1 MPLVSPIDIAVLSS
15 PVPLPGESGTVSPG
29 SFGVNTQQNFSAMT
43 RGSGVTSPIGTGNQ
57 MTPMPT
63 STDRAQGQGDT
74 GITGAALESGGAN
87 VGGVVQQ
94 APKDDFTTKVE
105 FATYAD
111 QQADMADKALQ
122 AQTDEYMA
130 AYKEGDT
137 SQQTQDGKSG
147 KTDVERVGD
156 AVIEGATDKIK
167 AYDTALESGIVGDEY
182 KAAKEG
188 IKKAADK
195 LGVTDKLDEFK
206 AYRQQKKKEKEKGM
220 SGARRV
226 KRADRRA
233 DRQARKG
240 LSKSEKRAMRKAQR
254 KQRRAAFKQFKE
266 DRDYEASLAAAQL

>member
-1 MPLVSPIDIAVLSS
+1 MQISPIDIAVLSS

-29 SFGVNTQQNFSAMT
+29 NFGVNTQQNFSAMT

-57 MTPMPT
+57 MMPI
-63 STDRAQGQGDT
+63 SAPSDEAQASGP
-74 GITGAALESGGAN
+74 ITGAALESGGAN

-147 KTDVERVGD
+147 KTDLERVGD
-156 AVIEGATDKIK
+156 AAVDVVKDIDQKISDSKIGK
-167 AYDTALESGIVGDEY
+167 AYDDVKDVISDKVSETKIGKAVGS
-182 KAAKEG
+182 KIKTFKE
-188 IKKAADK
+188 
-195 LGVTDKLDEFK
+195 E
-206 AYRQQKKKEKEKGM
+206 REKGM

-233 DRQARKG
+233 DRKARKG
-240 LSKSEKRAMRKAQR
+240 LSGSEKRAMRKAQR
-254 KQRRAAFKQFKE
+254 KQRKAAFKQFKE

>member
-57 MTPMPT
+57 MMPVSTP
-63 STDRAQGQGDT
+63 SDEAQASGP
-74 GITGAALESGGAN
+74 ITGAALESGGAN

-156 AVIEGATDKIK
+156 AIIEGATDKIK

-206 AYRQQKKKEKEKGM
+206 AYRQQKKEEREKGM

-233 DRQARKG
+233 DRKARKS
-240 LSKSEKRAMRKAQR
+240 LSGSEKRAMRKAQR

>member
-57 MTPMPT
+57 MMPVSTP
-63 STDRAQGQGDT
+63 SDEAQASGS
-74 GITGAALESGGAN
+74 ITGAALESGGAN

-156 AVIEGATDKIK
+156 AIIEGATDKIK

-206 AYRQQKKKEKEKGM
+206 AYRQQKKEEREKGM

-233 DRQARKG
+233 DRKARKS
-240 LSKSEKRAMRKAQR
+240 LSGSEKRAMRKAQR

>member
-63 STDRAQGQGDT
+63 STGRAQGQGDT

-147 KTDVERVGD
+147 KTDVERLGDVGVDIVKDIDQRISDSKVGKAYDD
-156 AVIEGATDKIK
+156 AKDLISDKVSETKIGKAVGSKIK
-167 AYDTALESGIVGDEY
+167 AF
-182 KAAKEG
+182 KE
-188 IKKAADK
+188 
-195 LGVTDKLDEFK
+195 E
-206 AYRQQKKKEKEKGM
+206 REKGM

-233 DRQARKG
+233 DRKARKS

-266 DRDYEASLAAAQL
+266 ERDYEASLAAAQL

>member
-57 MTPMPT
+57 MMPVSTP
-63 STDRAQGQGDT
+63 SDEAQASGS
-74 GITGAALESGGAN
+74 ITGAALESGGAN

-156 AVIEGATDKIK
+156 AIIEGATDKIK

-206 AYRQQKKKEKEKGM
+206 AYRQQKKEEREKGM

-233 DRQARKG
+233 DRKARNS
-240 LSKSEKRAMRKAQR
+240 LSGSEKRAMRKAQR

>member
-57 MTPMPT
+57 MMPVSTP
-63 STDRAQGQGDT
+63 SNEAQASGS
-74 GITGAALESGGAN
+74 ITGAALESGGAN

-156 AVIEGATDKIK
+156 AIIEGATDKIK

-206 AYRQQKKKEKEKGM
+206 AYRQQKKEEREKGM

-233 DRQARKG
+233 DRKARKS
-240 LSKSEKRAMRKAQR
+240 LSGSEKRAMRKAQR